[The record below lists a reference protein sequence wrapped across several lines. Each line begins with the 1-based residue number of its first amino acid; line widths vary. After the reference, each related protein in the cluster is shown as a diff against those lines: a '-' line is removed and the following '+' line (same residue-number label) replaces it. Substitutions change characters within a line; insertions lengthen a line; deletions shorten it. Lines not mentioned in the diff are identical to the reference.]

1 MSKGEEAL
9 TRRKAYDAHLKT
21 DILLSGRDKS
31 MNKTFDP
38 YYHPQWAAAH
48 PQFVK
53 QAQGEQGEQ
62 TYGYAPYRP
71 SLPGQFY
78 DQERL
83 DSNEQNAMVPM

>member
-38 YYHPQWAAAH
+38 YYHPHWAAAH
-48 PQFVK
+48 PQSVK
-53 QAQGEQGEQ
+53 H
-62 TYGYAPYRP
+62 
-71 SLPGQFY
+71 S
-78 DQERL
+78 
-83 DSNEQNAMVPM
+83 